1 MLNQYNDNAFSVMP
15 RLLRQTRPI
24 DVLIG
29 HVDRRL
35 RNVRPVA
42 ATLRPSPA
50 DGLPEAPLTDAE
62 RRQVGALMRVNHAGE
77 VCAQALYRG
86 QAATALQLKQREYLL
101 VAAREETDHLAWC
114 ESRLRQLRDRTS
126 YLNPLWYLGSFA
138 IGSVA
143 GLAGDR
149 WSLGFVAETERQVE
163 QHLEGHRRQ
172 LPAVDQ
178 RSRAIVEQMQLDEAR
193 HGRRALEAGGAEL
206 PAPARLIMRLAARV
220 MTSSAYWV

>member
-1 MLNQYNDNAFSVMP
+1 MP

-29 HVDRRL
+29 RVDRRL
-35 RNVRPVA
+35 RNVRTVA
-42 ATLRPSPA
+42 ATLRPNPA

-62 RRQVGALMRVNHAGE
+62 RRRVGALMRVNHAGE

-101 VAAREETDHLAWC
+101 SAAREETDHLAWC

-206 PAPARLIMRLAARV
+206 PEPARLIMRLAARM

>member
-1 MLNQYNDNAFSVMP
+1 MP

-29 HVDRRL
+29 RVDRRL

-42 ATLRPSPA
+42 ATLRPNPA
-50 DGLPEAPLTDAE
+50 DGLPEASLADAE

-86 QAATALQLKQREYLL
+86 QAAIAMQSKQREYLL
-101 VAAREETDHLAWC
+101 SAAREETDHLAWC

-193 HGRRALEAGGAEL
+193 HGRRALEAGGVEL
-206 PAPARLIMRLAARV
+206 PEPARLIMRLAARM
-220 MTSSAYWV
+220 MTSSAYWI